1 VLEPRLFQELKS
13 ALDRHVV
20 AGKLMTPAQIEQQT
34 ELFGDRFGPG
44 GLRQLDGEALL
55 KLMHGRDDPEHRCLM
70 YWLEFKN
77 DEEFAGHRFG
87 GIGGGAAMKYGIY
100 QRQSDHE
107 WMGGSPTAP
116 RVLTLE
122 EAVAIARRQR
132 DELLAGDGVLAA
144 LDPNDTSDEAYARVQ
159 AAMQKAAPEL
169 SGDGWAHKYWFLTH
183 PDRLDDY
190 HSPRWQRFHLI
201 KLLQMP
207 PDGVGILDGSAP
219 RFICA
224 GRFIATARELG
235 VPVNTLGSMLNER
248 NGGTLHRY
256 WKIGTTEGSG
266 GESQWPAMRDGGFV
280 SIGWPDQVP
289 DLSSRIGEDR
299 TSTKAQIRDWLLP
312 LYPTNTSVAT
322 RKAGEILNFADVMA
336 ENDLVVA
343 CEGQN
348 ALGVGRVRGPYE
360 YDGDLVFPHKRP
372 VEWLLLE
379 PWQIPEPE
387 GPLTTVF
394 ELGKNAANL
403 LELEQHLFRRDPY
416 AASLQATAHL
426 TSALAS
432 PSELDP
438 LAARIETILHRKGQ
452 VILYGPPG
460 TGKTYHAL
468 RVAGELATRRRFG
481 KTFAAL
487 SEAER
492 LQVEGPDGLVRF
504 CTFHPGYGYEDFMEG
519 LRPQTI
525 NGQMVFEPRG
535 GIFKQLCHDAAKEP
549 NRYFFLVVDE
559 INRGDVPRIFGE
571 LISVI
576 EYDKRGKL
584 ITLPVTRSTFAVPA
598 NVFLLGT
605 MNTADR
611 SISLLDTALRRRF
624 GFVELMPDSSQLA
637 GKKAGDLPLGA
648 WIEALNARL
657 RQHLKRDA
665 RNLQIGHAY
674 LLRVNS
680 AAEFIRVVRDEIIP
694 LLEEY
699 CYDDFETLKNILN
712 LSVIDAKAGRV
723 REEIFEPNREAELLQ
738 ALRFEE
744 MQPVELAQLAAGEI
758 VADDTS
764 NEESDAAGDDD
775 LSNPAS

>member
-1 VLEPRLFQELKS
+1 VLEPRLFKEIMSSLERYVASGKS
-13 ALDRHVV
+13 
-20 AGKLMTPAQIEQQT
+20 MTATQIRQQT
-34 ELFGDRFGPG
+34 DLFRDRFGPTV
-44 GLRQLDGEALL
+44 LRQTDGEALL

-77 DEEFAGHRFG
+77 DEEFAGHSFG
-87 GIGGGAAMKYGIY
+87 GIGGGQALKYGIY

-116 RVLTLE
+116 RVLPID

-132 DELLAGDGVLAA
+132 DELLDGDAVLAT

-159 AAMQKAAPEL
+159 AAMEKAAPEL
-169 SGDGWAHKYWFLTH
+169 SDGGWAHKYWFLCH
-183 PDRLDDY
+183 PDRLDDF

-224 GRFIATARELG
+224 GRFLTAARELG
-235 VPVNTLGSMLNER
+235 VPVDTLDGVLNER
-248 NGGTLHRY
+248 HGALHRY
-256 WKIGTTEGSG
+256 WKVGTTAGSTG
-266 GESQWPAMRDGGFV
+266 DSQWAAMRDGGYV
-280 SIGWPDQVP
+280 SIGWPEQIP
-289 DLSSRIGEDR
+289 DLSSGIGGDR
-299 TSTKAQIRDWLLP
+299 ASTKAQLRDWLLP
-312 LYPTNTSVAT
+312 LYPTNPGVAT

-336 ENDLVVA
+336 ENDIVVA

-348 ALGVGRVRGPYE
+348 VLGVGRIRAPYQ
-360 YDGDLVFPHKRP
+360 YDGTLAFPHKRP

-379 PWQIPEPE
+379 PWQMIEPE
-387 GPLTTVF
+387 GPRTTVF
-394 ELGKNAANL
+394 QLGRSAANL
-403 LELEQHLFRRDPY
+403 LDIEQHLSRRD
-416 AASLQATAHL
+416 AAATPLHARG
-426 TSALAS
+426 
-432 PSELDP
+432 PSTIAPGGLPALDP
-438 LAARIETILHRKGQ
+438 LAARVETILLRKGQ
-452 VILYGPPG
+452 IILYGPPG

-468 RVAGELATRRRFG
+468 RIASELAARRRFG
-481 KTFAAL
+481 KTFQFL

-492 LQVEGPDGLVRF
+492 AEVEGTDGLVRL
-504 CTFHPGYGYEDFMEG
+504 CTFHPGFGYEDFMEG
-519 LRPQTI
+519 LRPQTTP
-525 NGQMVFEPRG
+525 NGQMVFVPTD
-535 GIFKQLCHDAAKEP
+535 GIFKHLCTLATNEP
-549 NRYFFLVVDE
+549 SRSFFLVVDE

-571 LISVI
+571 LITVI
-576 EYDKRGKL
+576 EYDKRRKL
-584 ITLPVTRSTFAVPA
+584 ITLPVTRATFAVPE

-624 GFVELMPDSSQLA
+624 GFVELMPDISRLA

-648 WIEALNARL
+648 WLEALNTRI
-657 RQHLKRDA
+657 RQHLKRDS

-680 AAEFIRVVRDEIIP
+680 AAEFIRIVRDEIIP

-712 LSVIDAKAGRV
+712 IDLIDPKMSRV
-723 REEIFEPNREAELLQ
+723 KNEMFEPNREADLIE
-738 ALRFEE
+738 ALRFAE

-758 VADDTS
+758 AMDGTDA
-764 NEESDAAGDDD
+764 EENGMAEDDD
-775 LSNPAS
+775 PSSAAT

>member
-1 VLEPRLFQELKS
+1 VFDPRLLQELKT
-13 ALDRHVV
+13 ALERHL
-20 AGKLMTPAQIEQQT
+20 ATGKSMTPAQIRQQT
-34 ELFGDRFGPG
+34 ELFRDRFGPAV
-44 GLRQLDGEALL
+44 LRQLDGEALL
-55 KLMHGRDDPEHRCLM
+55 EVMHGRDDPEHRCLM

-77 DEEFAGHRFG
+77 DEEFAGYRFG

-107 WMGGSPTAP
+107 WMGGSPMTP
-116 RVLTLE
+116 HVLALDQ
-122 EAVAIARRQR
+122 AIGIARRQR
-132 DELLAGDGVLAA
+132 GELLAGDAVLAA
-144 LDPNDTSDEAYARVQ
+144 VDPNDTSDELYARVQ
-159 AAMQKAAPEL
+159 AAMEKAAPEL
-169 SGDGWAHKYWFLTH
+169 SNDGWAHKYWFLTH
-183 PDRLDDY
+183 SDRLDDF

-207 PDGVGILDGSAP
+207 PDRVGILDGSAP

-224 GRFIATARELG
+224 GRFVTAARELG
-235 VPVNTLGSMLNER
+235 VPVTTLDNMLSER

-256 WKIGTTEGSG
+256 WRVGTTDGDK
-266 GESQWPAMRDGGFV
+266 SQWPPMRDGGFV
-280 SIGWPDQVP
+280 SIGWRDQVRGTP
-289 DLSSRIGEDR
+289 LSNLIGKDR
-299 TSTKAQIRDWLLP
+299 ASAKAQIRDWLLP
-312 LYPTNTSVAT
+312 FYPNSGVAT

-348 ALGVGRVRGPYE
+348 VLGVGRVRGPYG
-360 YDGDLVFPHKRP
+360 YDGDLPFPHKRP
-372 VEWLLLE
+372 VEWLLLGT
-379 PWQIPEPE
+379 WQMPERE
-387 GPLTTVF
+387 GQRTTVF
-394 ELGKNAANL
+394 ELGKSAANL
-403 LELEQHLFRRDPY
+403 LELEQHLFRREPY
-416 AASLQATAHL
+416 EPPPGQTDGL
-426 TSALAS
+426 TGRPSPLPKLDGLA
-432 PSELDP
+432 E
-438 LAARIETILHRKGQ
+438 RIETILHRKGQ

-468 RVAGELATRRRFG
+468 RVACELASRRRFG
-481 KTFAAL
+481 KAFAAL
-487 SEAER
+487 SEGER
-492 LQVEGPDGLVRF
+492 SQVEGPDGLVQL

-519 LRPQTI
+519 LRPRTI
-525 NGQMVFEPRG
+525 NGQMVFEPQN
-535 GIFKQLCHDAAKEP
+535 GIFKWLCTHAAKEP
-549 NRYFFLVVDE
+549 ALSFFLVVDE

-576 EYDKRGKL
+576 ELDKRGKL
-584 ITLPVTRSTFAVPA
+584 ITLPVTRSTFSVPP

-637 GKKAGDLPLGA
+637 GKKAGDLPLAA
-648 WIEALNARL
+648 WLEALNARL

-712 LSVIDAKAGRV
+712 ISLIDAKNGRIH
-723 REEIFEPNREAELLQ
+723 EEMFEPNREVELIE

-744 MQPVELAQLAAGEI
+744 MQPVEFAQQAAGEI
-758 VADDTS
+758 LADET
-764 NEESDAAGDDD
+764 NNGESDAAEDDEP
-775 LSNPAS
+775 SAPAS

>member
-1 VLEPRLFQELKS
+1 MLEPQLFEELRS
-13 ALDRHVV
+13 ARDI
-20 AGKLMTPAQIEQQT
+20 ASGKLMAPAQIQQQT
-34 ELFGDRFGPG
+34 ELFRDRFGPAV
-44 GLRQLDGEALL
+44 LRQLDGQALL
-55 KLMHGRDDPEHRCLM
+55 KLMHARDDPEHRCLM

-87 GIGGGAAMKYGIY
+87 GIGGGQAMKYGIY
-100 QRQSDHE
+100 QRQSDYE

-116 RVLTLE
+116 RVLPLE
-122 EAVAIARRQR
+122 EAVATARRQR
-132 DELLAGDGVLAA
+132 DELLAGDAVLAA
-144 LDPNDTSDEAYARVQ
+144 LDPNDTSDEAYAGLQ

-183 PDRLDDY
+183 PDRLDDF

-201 KLLQMP
+201 KLLQLP

-224 GRFIATARELG
+224 GRFVAVARELE
-235 VPVNTLGSMLNER
+235 VPISTFGTMLNER
-248 NGGTLHRY
+248 NGGALHRY
-256 WKIGTTEGSG
+256 WKVGTTEGSG
-266 GESQWPAMRDGGFV
+266 GESQWPAMRDGGFA
-280 SIGWPDQVP
+280 SIGWRDLVP
-289 DLSSRIGEDR
+289 DLSSRIGDDR
-299 TSTKAQIRDWLLP
+299 TSTKAQLRDWLGP
-312 LYPTNTSVAT
+312 VYPTNPGIAT

-360 YDGDLVFPHKRP
+360 YDGNLVFPHKRP

-379 PWQIPEPE
+379 SWQIPEAE
-387 GPLTTVF
+387 GPLTTVS
-394 ELGKNAANL
+394 ELGKSAANL
-403 LELEQHLFRRDPY
+403 LELEQHLFRRDPH
-416 AASLQATAHL
+416 APSLHAPAQL
-426 TSALAS
+426 MSAPAPLL
-432 PSELDP
+432 ELDP
-438 LAARIETILHRKGQ
+438 LYVRIETILNRKGQ
-452 VILYGPPG
+452 AILYGPPG

-468 RVAGELATRRRFG
+468 RAAGELAARRRFG
-481 KTFAAL
+481 KTFDAL
-487 SEAER
+487 SETER

-519 LRPQTI
+519 LRPRTI
-525 NGQMVFEPRG
+525 NGQMVFEPRD

-549 NRYFFLVVDE
+549 SQNFFLVVDE
-559 INRGDVPRIFGE
+559 INRGDLPRIFGE

-576 EYDKRGKL
+576 ERDKRGKL
-584 ITLPVTRSTFAVPA
+584 ITLPVSRSTFAVPA
-598 NVFLLGT
+598 NVLLLGT

-624 GFVELMPDSSQLA
+624 GFVELMPNSSHLA
-637 GKKAGDLPLGA
+637 GKNAGDLPLGP
-648 WIEALNARL
+648 WLEALNARL

-674 LLRVNS
+674 LFRVNS

-712 LSVIDAKAGRV
+712 LSLIDAKVGRV
-723 REEIFEPNREAELLQ
+723 REEIFEPNREAELIQ

-744 MQPVELAQLAAGEI
+744 MQPVELAQLVAGEI
-758 VADDTS
+758 VANETN
-764 NEESDAAGDDD
+764 NEEGDAAEDNDP
-775 LSNPAS
+775 SNSTS

>member
-1 VLEPRLFQELKS
+1 
-13 ALDRHVV
+13 
-20 AGKLMTPAQIEQQT
+20 MTPARIEQQT
-34 ELFGDRFGPG
+34 GLFRDRFGPAA
-44 GLRQLDGEALL
+44 LRQIDGEALL
-55 KLMHGRDDPEHRCLM
+55 KLMHGRDDPDQRCLM

-77 DEEFAGHRFG
+77 DEEFTGYRFG

-116 RVLTLE
+116 SVLPLE

-132 DELLAGDGVLAA
+132 DELLAGDAVLAA
-144 LDPNDTSDEAYARVQ
+144 FDPNDTSDEAYARVQ
-159 AAMQKAAPEL
+159 AAMDKAAPDL

-183 PDRLDDY
+183 PDRLDDF
-190 HSPRWQRFHLI
+190 HSPRYQRFHLI

-207 PDGVGILDGSAP
+207 PDGVGILDGAAP

-224 GRFIATARELG
+224 GRFITAARELG
-235 VPVNTLGSMLNER
+235 VPVNTFNSMINER

-256 WKIGTTEGSG
+256 WRVGTTEGST
-266 GESQWPAMRDGGFV
+266 GESQWPAMRDGPYV
-280 SIGWPDQVP
+280 SIGWPEQIP
-289 DLSSRIGEDR
+289 DLTSRIGGDR
-299 TSTKAQIRDWLLP
+299 ASTKAEIRDWLLP
-312 LYPTNTSVAT
+312 LYPTNPGVAT
-322 RKAGEILNFADVMA
+322 RKAGEILNFVDVMA

-343 CEGQN
+343 CDGQSV
-348 ALGVGRVRGPYE
+348 LGVGRVRGSYE
-360 YDGDLVFPHKRP
+360 YNGNLPFPHKRP
-372 VEWLLLE
+372 VEWLLLV
-379 PWQIPEPE
+379 PWRMPEPE
-387 GPLTTVF
+387 GPRTTVF

-403 LELEQHLFRRDPY
+403 LELEQQLFRRDR
-416 AASLQATAHL
+416 AAPSLHPTAQIAGAPAPL
-426 TSALAS
+426 
-432 PSELDP
+432 PELDP
-438 LAARIETILHRKGQ
+438 LAARIETILQRKGQ

-468 RVAGELATRRRFG
+468 RIAGELAARRRFG
-481 KTFAAL
+481 KSFASL
-487 SEAER
+487 SGAER
-492 LQVEGPDGLVRF
+492 SQLEGPNGLMHF

-519 LRPQTI
+519 LRPRTI
-525 NGQMVFEPRG
+525 NGQMVFEPRD
-535 GIFKQLCHDAAKEP
+535 GIFKQLCQDAANDP
-549 NRYFFLVVDE
+549 SRNFFLVIDE

-576 EYDKRGKL
+576 ELDKRDKL
-584 ITLPVTRSTFAVPA
+584 ITLPVTRSTFAVPP

-624 GFVELMPDSSQLA
+624 GFVELMPDRSQLA

-648 WIEALNARL
+648 WLEALNARL
-657 RQHLKRDA
+657 RQYLKRDA

-674 LLRVNS
+674 LLRVNT

-699 CYDDFETLKNILN
+699 CYDDFETLKNILS
-712 LSVIDAKAGRV
+712 LSLIDAKAGRL

-758 VADDTS
+758 ASDESS
-764 NEESDAAGDDD
+764 NEESDAAEDDD
-775 LSNPAS
+775 PSNPTS

>member
-1 VLEPRLFQELKS
+1 MLERRLFQELKA
-13 ALDRHVV
+13 ALDLYI
-20 AGKLMTPAQIEQQT
+20 ASGKLMTPAQIRQQT
-34 ELFGDRFGPG
+34 ELFRDRFGPAV
-44 GLRQLDGEALL
+44 LRQLDGEALL
-55 KLMHGRDDPEHRCLM
+55 NLMHARDDPERRCLM

-77 DEEFAGHRFG
+77 DDEFAGHRFG
-87 GIGGGAAMKYGIY
+87 GIGGGQAMKYGIY

-116 RVLTLE
+116 RVLPRE

-132 DELLAGDGVLAA
+132 DELLAGDAVLAA
-144 LDPNDTSDEAYARVQ
+144 LDPSDASDEAYATLQ
-159 AAMQKAAPEL
+159 ASMQKAAPEL

-183 PDRLDDY
+183 PDRLDDF

-207 PDGVGILDGSAP
+207 PDGVGILDGSAA

-224 GRFIATARELG
+224 GRFVSGARELG
-235 VPVNTLGSMLNER
+235 VPVDTFPGVLNER
-248 NGGTLHRY
+248 NGTLHRY
-256 WKIGTTEGSG
+256 WKVGTTEGSA
-266 GESQWPAMRDGGFV
+266 GESQWLAMRDGGFV
-280 SIGWPDQVP
+280 SIGWRDLVR

-299 TSTKAQIRDWLLP
+299 ASTRAQIREWLLP
-312 LYPTNTSVAT
+312 LYSTNPGVAT
-322 RKAGEILNFADVMA
+322 RKAGEILNFVDVIA
-336 ENDLVVA
+336 ENDIVIA

-348 ALGVGRVRGPYE
+348 VLGVGRVRGPYE
-360 YDGDLVFPHKRP
+360 YDGDLAFPHKRQ

-379 PWQIPEPE
+379 PWQMPESE
-387 GPLTTVF
+387 GPRTTVF
-394 ELGKNAANL
+394 ELGRSAANL
-403 LELEQHLFRRDPY
+403 LELEQHLYHRDPH
-416 AASLQATAHL
+416 APPRHPSSVHL
-426 TSALAS
+426 TTAPAPL
-432 PSELDP
+432 PELPP
-438 LAARIETILHRKGQ
+438 LYSRIETTLHRKGQ

-468 RVAGELATRRRFG
+468 RVALELATRRRFG
-481 KTFAAL
+481 KTFDAL

-492 LQVEGPDGLVRF
+492 LQVDGPDGLVRF

-519 LRPQTI
+519 LRPLTI
-525 NGQMVFEPRG
+525 NGQMVFEPRD
-535 GIFKQLCHDAAKEP
+535 GIFKQLCHDAANEP
-549 NRYFFLVVDE
+549 NRHFFLVVDE
-559 INRGDVPRIFGE
+559 INRGYVPRIFGE

-576 EYDKRGKL
+576 EHDKRGKL
-584 ITLPVTRSTFAVPA
+584 ITLPLTRATFAVPA
-598 NVFLLGT
+598 NVLLVGT

-624 GFVELMPDSSQLA
+624 GFVELMPDSSLLK
-637 GKKAGDLPLGA
+637 GKMAGDLPLSA

-680 AAEFIRVVRDEIIP
+680 APEFIRVVRDKIIP

-699 CYDDFETLKNILN
+699 CYDDFETLTKILN
-712 LSVIDAKAGRV
+712 LSLIDAKAGRI
-723 REEIFEPNREAELLQ
+723 REEIFESNREAELIQ

-744 MQPVELAQLAAGEI
+744 MQPVELAQLVAGGI
-758 VADDTS
+758 VADEGG
-764 NEESDAAGDDD
+764 NQESDTAEDDD
-775 LSNPAS
+775 PSNPAS